1 MGHPQ
6 GVVGAPPATSPLC
19 PHTFQAASSS
29 LWCPV
34 PTSPSPPA
42 FPALMGTPC
51 TPNLFPSQVRLLHC
65 CCHPF
70 SLSWS
75 ILTPQR
81 ATKSTPPQCHEP
93 SPQLGRCSA
102 QREEGT
108 VPRGVAG
115 APVLFLGSA
124 PAPGDLCQ
132 VISLLCARASS
143 RAARGSPG
151 GMLPLVPVPSRSL
164 LLPAELRVE
173 SRMSPSPCP
182 DFGRGGGKATSF
194 CWEGYPSTSRL
205 FNAFPFQGWSGTEE
219 PRWNITRER
228 K

>member
-1 MGHPQ
+1 M
-6 GVVGAPPATSPLC
+6 
-19 PHTFQAASSS
+19 
-29 LWCPV
+29 
-34 PTSPSPPA
+34 
-42 FPALMGTPC
+42 
-51 TPNLFPSQVRLLHC
+51 
-65 CCHPF
+65 
-70 SLSWS
+70 
-75 ILTPQR
+75 
-81 ATKSTPPQCHEP
+81 
-93 SPQLGRCSA
+93 
-102 QREEGT
+102 

-219 PRWNITRER
+219 PRWSITRER